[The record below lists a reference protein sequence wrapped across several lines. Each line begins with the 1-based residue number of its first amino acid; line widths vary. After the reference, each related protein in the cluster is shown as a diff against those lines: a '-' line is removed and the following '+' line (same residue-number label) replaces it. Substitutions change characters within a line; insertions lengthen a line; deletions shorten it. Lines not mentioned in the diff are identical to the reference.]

1 MDKKPQHPGA
11 SRPSFNGASRP
22 QGAGSPRPQGSTG
35 PRPAGS
41 GGSRPGGFS
50 GPRPGGF
57 SSPRPAGAGGSRP
70 GGFSGPRPSGPRP
83 PMHGPRM
90 PRKEEPYAINE
101 RIRAKEV
108 RVVGDNVEN
117 GIYPIQQALKMADE
131 MELDLIEISPTA
143 QPPVCKILDYS
154 KFLYQQKKRLKEQKA
169 KATKVV
175 VKEIRFGPQ
184 TDDHDYNFK
193 LKHAQS
199 FLQEGSKV
207 KAYVFFKGRS
217 ILFKEQGEVLL
228 LRFANDLEELGK
240 VEQMPVLEGKRM
252 IIMISP
258 KKKPT
263 A

>member
-1 MDKKPQHPGA
+1 MHQSG
-11 SRPSFNGASRP
+11 SRPT
-22 QGAGSPRPQGSTG
+22 GSAPRPASQTGS
-35 PRPAGS
+35 RPAGS
-41 GGSRPGGFS
+41 SPRPGGFSGPRPGGFS

-57 SSPRPAGAGGSRP
+57 SSPRPAS
-70 GGFSGPRPSGPRP
+70 PRP
-83 PMHGPRM
+83 PMGPRM
-90 PRKEEPYAINE
+90 PRKEEPYAVNE

-108 RVVGDNVEN
+108 RLVGDNVEN
-117 GIYPIQQALKMADE
+117 GIYPIQQAQKIADD

-228 LRFANDLEELGK
+228 LRFANDLEEYGK

-258 KKKPT
+258 KKK